1 MATLYELTAAQSAIE
16 DALYENGG
24 ELTPEL
30 EEQLAE
36 TREALP
42 AKIDGYNHIL
52 ARLAGMEA
60 AADAEIKRLQAL
72 KKTAQNAQKSLKG
85 HLLNAMQ
92 TFGIEKIEGSSCKV
106 FRKANP
112 ASVTITDENALLQPF
127 KEWLFDGVMDDLPA
141 WIKVEASI
149 NKTALKDLLKNGEQV
164 FGAELTQ
171 GESVVIK

>member
-1 MATLYELTAAQSAIE
+1 MATLYELTAAQSAID

-30 EEQLAE
+30 EAQLAE

-92 TFGIEKIEGSSCKV
+92 TFGIEQIEGSTCKV

-171 GESVVIK
+171 GESIVIK

>member
-30 EEQLAE
+30 EAQLAE

-92 TFGIEKIEGSSCKV
+92 TFGIEKIEGSTCKV

-149 NKTALKDLLKNGEQV
+149 NKTALKEMLKNGEQV
-164 FGAELTQ
+164 CGAELTRN
-171 GESVVIK
+171 ESVVIK

>member
-30 EEQLAE
+30 EDQLAE

-92 TFGIEKIEGSSCKV
+92 TFGIEKIEGSTCKV

-171 GESVVIK
+171 GESIVIK

>member
-1 MATLYELTAAQSAIE
+1 MATLYALTAAQAAIE

-92 TFGIEKIEGSSCKV
+92 TFGIEKIEGSTCKV

-171 GESVVIK
+171 GESIVIK

>member
-30 EEQLAE
+30 EAQLAE

-92 TFGIEKIEGSSCKV
+92 TFGIEKIEGITCKV

-112 ASVTITDENALLQPF
+112 ASVTITNEDALLEPF
-127 KEWLFDGVMDDLPA
+127 LVWSLNGGLKDIPA
-141 WIKVEASI
+141 WI
-149 NKTALKDLLKNGEQV
+149 
-164 FGAELTQ
+164 
-171 GESVVIK
+171 

>member
-1 MATLYELTAAQSAIE
+1 MATLYELTAAQAAIE

-92 TFGIEKIEGSSCKV
+92 TFGIEKIEGSTCKV
-106 FRKANP
+106 FRKNNP
-112 ASVTITDENALLQPF
+112 ASVTITDEAELLNPFALWVANGGLDNF
-127 KEWLFDGVMDDLPA
+127 PA

-149 NKTALKDLLKNGEQV
+149 NKTALKDMLKNGDLV
-164 FGAELTQ
+164 AGAELTQ
-171 GESVVIK
+171 SESVVIK

>member
-1 MATLYELTAAQSAIE
+1 MATLYELTAAQAAIE

-24 ELTPEL
+24 ELTPEM
-30 EEQLAE
+30 EGQLAE

-92 TFGIEKIEGSSCKV
+92 TFGIEKIEGSTCKV
-106 FRKANP
+106 FRKTNP
-112 ASVTITDENALLQPF
+112 ASVTITDEAALLQPF
-127 KEWLFDGVMDDLPA
+127 NDWLFGGVMDDLPA

-149 NKTALKDLLKNGEQV
+149 NKTALKDMLKNGEQV
-164 FGAELTQ
+164 YGAELTQ

>member
-30 EEQLAE
+30 EAQLAE

-92 TFGIEKIEGSSCKV
+92 TFGIEKIEGSTCKV

-112 ASVTITDENALLQPF
+112 ASVTITDENAPLQPF

-141 WIKVEASI
+141 WIKVKASI

-171 GESVVIK
+171 GESIVIK

>member
-1 MATLYELTAAQSAIE
+1 MATLYALTAAQAAIE

-30 EEQLAE
+30 EAQLAE

-92 TFGIEKIEGSSCKV
+92 TFGIEKIEGSTCKV
-106 FRKANP
+106 FRRLSP
-112 ASVTITDENALLQPF
+112 ESVNITDEGRILARAQEEAEELTS
-127 KEWLFDGVMDDLPA
+127 KLPTYLSFE
-141 WIKVEASI
+141 IKI
-149 NKTALKDLLKNGEQV
+149 NKTALKDALREGMLV
-164 FGAELTQ
+164 AGAELTRN
-171 GESVVIK
+171 ESVVIK

>member
-92 TFGIEKIEGSSCKV
+92 TFGIEKIEGSTCKV
-106 FRKANP
+106 FRRLSPEAVN
-112 ASVTITDENALLQPF
+112 ITDETRVFTPF
-127 KEWLFDGVMDDLPA
+127 VEKAQEFQLSLPDWL
-141 WIKVEASI
+141 KVDITI
-149 NKTALKDLLKNGEQV
+149 NKTALKTHLQNGELV
-164 FGAELTQ
+164 AGAELVRN
-171 GESVVIK
+171 ESVVIK

>member
-1 MATLYELTAAQSAIE
+1 M
-16 DALYENGG
+16 
-24 ELTPEL
+24 TPEL
-30 EEQLAE
+30 EAQLAE

-92 TFGIEKIEGSSCKV
+92 TFGIEKIEGSTCKV

-112 ASVTITDENALLQPF
+112 ASVTITDEAALLQPF
-127 KEWLFDGVMDDLPA
+127 NEWLFGGVMDDLPA

-171 GESVVIK
+171 GESIVIK